1 MGKGTTSA
9 RKQRRQDFND
19 AGFLKIKNQF
29 GFFSPQARAWY
40 GKMREDGT
48 AAESAH
54 TNRVNDSIEDQLQL
68 KLNASKQTWSET
80 GYNDSEILKLEEAW
94 TIQTLRDPE
103 TLKEDKK
110 AIKSLRKEAQ
120 QSLIARKNAR
130 D

>member
-1 MGKGTTSA
+1 
-9 RKQRRQDFND
+9 
-19 AGFLKIKNQF
+19 
-29 GFFSPQARAWY
+29 
-40 GKMREDGT
+40 MREDGT
-48 AAESAH
+48 AAENAN

-68 KLNASKQTWSET
+68 KLNSSKKTWSES